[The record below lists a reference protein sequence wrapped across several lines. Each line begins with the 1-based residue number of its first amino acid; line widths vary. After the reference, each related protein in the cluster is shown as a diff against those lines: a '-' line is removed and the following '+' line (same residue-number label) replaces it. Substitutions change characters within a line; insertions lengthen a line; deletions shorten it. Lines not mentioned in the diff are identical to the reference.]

1 MPTGRLF
8 LGSGKAGI
16 IARSPAPTASH
27 GEPVT
32 LLPNTQYTPSTS
44 LPRHTACPGLLRIVQ
59 AKDGGICRIK
69 LPGGRLSVEQARVIA
84 EAAERHASGV
94 LETTNRANL
103 QIRGIRAG
111 EEQALIT
118 ALLAAHLGPENV
130 NADDVRNLML
140 SPAAG
145 VDPQGLQDVRPLAAQ
160 LLALLE
166 NTESLHQL
174 SAKFALQLDGGE
186 AMAMLEHHHDL
197 WLSALGADRFAF
209 GLASLPR
216 QALAAVTVQQVPALV
231 QACLELYLQYAA
243 PGHTRMRHLL
253 EHLPVSDFLAELQ
266 ARLPFPLQQD
276 ADVLAWRRPAAEPW
290 AHLGIHPQRQHGWV
304 SVGGASV
311 LGRLSASQLTA
322 VAQLAQGY
330 GATELYLTPWQS
342 LLLRD
347 VPEHLAPDVMTALHD
362 LGLLTDSTAP
372 LARIVACSG
381 STDCSKGL
389 AASKTDA
396 LLLAAELARRG
407 QPLSGQVH
415 LSACTRSCAAA
426 HIAPHTLLAVAE
438 GRYDLY
444 QRDSSAAGFGRLLAR
459 NLTILE
465 AADTL
470 AAHSMEAP

>member
-32 LLPNTQYTPSTS
+32 LLPNTPHTLSTP

-103 QIRGIRAG
+103 QIRGIRTS
-111 EEQALIT
+111 EEQALIDT
-118 ALLAAHLGPENV
+118 LLAAKLGPQNS

-145 VDPQGLQDVRPLAAQ
+145 VDPQALQDVRPLATQ

-166 NTESLHQL
+166 NTESLYQL

-197 WLSALGADRFAF
+197 WLSAIDANRFAF
-209 GLASLPR
+209 GLASLPQ
-216 QALAAVTVQQVPALV
+216 QALAAVTAEQVPALV
-231 QACLELYLQYAA
+231 QACSELYLQHAA

-253 EHLPVSDFLAELQ
+253 EQWSVTGFLAELQ
-266 ARLPFPLQQD
+266 TRLPFPLQQA
-276 ADVLAWRRPAAEPW
+276 ADVLAWRRAAAESW
-290 AHLGIHPQRQHGWV
+290 AHLGIRPQRQAGLV
-304 SVGGASV
+304 SVGAASV

-322 VAQLAQGY
+322 IAQLAQGY
-330 GATELYLTPWQS
+330 GASELYLTPWQS

-347 VPEHLAPDVMTALHD
+347 VPKDLAPDLLAALHD
-362 LGLLTDSTAP
+362 LGLLTDSSAP

-381 STDCSKGL
+381 SSDCGKGL
-389 AASKTDA
+389 AASKADA
-396 LLLAAELARRG
+396 LLLASELSRRG
-407 QPLSGQVH
+407 QPLPGQVH
-415 LSACTRSCAAA
+415 LSACQRSCAVA
-426 HIAPHTLLAVAE
+426 HTAPHTLLAVAE

-444 QRDSSAAGFGRLLAR
+444 QRDGSHGFGRLLAR

-470 AAHSMEAP
+470 AAHPMEAP

>member
-1 MPTGRLF
+1 M
-8 LGSGKAGI
+8 
-16 IARSPAPTASH
+16 
-27 GEPVT
+27 T
-32 LLPNTQYTPSTS
+32 LLHNAPPTRRTP

-84 EAAERHASGV
+84 EVAERHASGV

-111 EEQALIT
+111 EEQALIDT
-118 ALLAAHLGPENV
+118 LLAAKLGPQNS

-145 VDPQGLQDVRPLAAQ
+145 VDPQALQDVRPLATQ
-160 LLALLE
+160 LLAMLE

-197 WLSALGADRFAF
+197 WLSAIDAERFAF
-209 GLASLPR
+209 GLASLPQ
-216 QALAAVTVQQVPALV
+216 QAVAAVTVGQVPALV
-231 QACLELYLQYAA
+231 QACLALYLQRAA

-253 EHLPVSDFLAELQ
+253 EQWPVTDFLAELQ
-266 ARLPFPLQQD
+266 TRLPFPLQQQ
-276 ADVLAWRRPAAEPW
+276 ADVLAWRRAPAQAW
-290 AHLGIHPQRQHGWV
+290 VHLGIRPQRQIGLV
-304 SVGGASV
+304 SVGAASV

-322 VAQLAQGY
+322 VAQLAQGH
-330 GATELYLTPWQS
+330 GAAELYLTPWQS

-347 VPEHLAPDVMTALHD
+347 VPAAQATDLLAALNN
-362 LGLLTDSTAP
+362 LGLLTDSAAP

-381 STDCSKGL
+381 SSDCSKGL
-389 AASKTDA
+389 AASKSDA

-407 QPLSGQVH
+407 QALPGQVH
-415 LSACTRSCAAA
+415 LSACSRSCAAA
-426 HIAPHTLLAVAE
+426 HIAPNTLLAAAE

-444 QRDSSAAGFGRLLAR
+444 QRDSSAGGFGRLLAR
-459 NLTILE
+459 DLTILE

-470 AAHSMEAP
+470 AAHPMEAP